1 MDSPILWQDLIQIR
15 LFLGRGR
22 FAGAALSAP
31 TKEISNSVAPEEVL
45 MLMKSSLQPKAPGH
59 IGRLGDLWGGQV
71 TNVYIGQV
79 SNKERLTSGSYGI
92 IK

>member
-1 MDSPILWQDLIQIR
+1 
-15 LFLGRGR
+15 
-22 FAGAALSAP
+22 
-31 TKEISNSVAPEEVL
+31 
-45 MLMKSSLQPKAPGH
+45 MKSSLQPKAPGH